1 MKKNERRRVIKGA
14 VAGLFLGIF
23 LAASTAGAEQNATT
37 NATGEAKG
45 KGTEVCLEFE
55 RNPFEPPDVSRRNVK
70 IEEKKGLRTVGG
82 KDEVQWTVP
91 PGTEVPKIKVTGLM
105 RAERGVAACARVTGL
120 GAVILKPEQ
129 RVMLTGEKGV
139 SWFDVEEISGREL
152 TIILDS
158 GARVKGSF
166 F

>member
-1 MKKNERRRVIKGA
+1 MKKNKRRRIIKGS
-14 VAGLFLGIF
+14 VAGLFLGVF
-23 LAASTAGAEQNATT
+23 LAVCAAGAEQNATT
-37 NATGEAKG
+37 NAIGGAKG
-45 KGTEVCLEFE
+45 KETDVCLDFE
-55 RNPFEPPDVSRRNVK
+55 RNPFEPPDVNRGAIKDER
-70 IEEKKGLRTVGG
+70 KKGLRTVGG

-105 RAERGVAACARVTGL
+105 QAERGVAACARVTGL